1 MTDTLPGKF
10 IFLSSRLRCSNGRR
24 ATRILTSSVLKC
36 PLYLKIFLDSC
47 SSRQGRLVAPIPTT
61 NAVFQHLKQHYVS
74 IQVHGLS
81 RLNGMFGQW
90 THSHRKNNFPK
101 HFLLLLAK
109 VLLNHKQEI
118 LHPLPQTEPL
128 NCPPLKALERTADG
142 RAANNHCYCLVE
154 RKFRRNRKRS
164 QCRGLAKNH
173 G

>member
-1 MTDTLPGKF
+1 M
-10 IFLSSRLRCSNGRR
+10 
-24 ATRILTSSVLKC
+24 KC
-36 PLYLKIFLDSC
+36 PLYLKIFLDSR

-81 RLNGMFGQW
+81 RLNGMFGQC

-118 LHPLPQTEPL
+118 LHRLPQTEPL